1 MPANFIPSNA
11 DTRTFKVAAI
21 QAEPVWL
28 DLQGSVAKT
37 INIIN
42 EAAAN
47 GAKVIG
53 FPEVF
58 IPGYPWTPWAQN
70 FAVAA
75 PVLKAYQANSLPL
88 HSAEMQRIQDA
99 VKKAGVEIVLGFS
112 ERDAGS
118 LYIAQVT
125 ITSDGRIANH
135 RRKIKV
141 GFRGSWAFVWR
152 THEFCTQPT
161 HYEKTIF
168 GDGSAQSVFN
178 VVQTKYGR
186 LGSLNCWE
194 HIQPLLKAHFYSQH
208 PQIFVGGWWPAFAP
222 HEGNSP
228 YIVSGEA
235 SSRMTQMV
243 AMEGSAFGIV
253 GCQIVSKEGAEK
265 MKLTGFPW
273 FKFPGGGFSTIYGP
287 DGSQLVE
294 PVDPGVEAIL
304 YADISLD
311 KIDEVKL
318 VADNQGNYS
327 RHDLFHLAVHNKGS
341 HNWHASSY
349 ENPEEQATADSIHG
363 EINNLAAL
371 GLSPIDADKE
381 ETK

>member
-1 MPANFIPSNA
+1 MPVNLTPSNA

-21 QAEPVWL
+21 QAEPIWL
-28 DLQGSVAKT
+28 DLQGSVTKT

-42 EAAAN
+42 EAAAT
-47 GAKVIG
+47 ALRCVILFCIGRTIVFTSSSCAVG

-58 IPGYPWTPWAQN
+58 IPGHPWTPWAQN

-75 PVLKAYQANSLPL
+75 PVLKAYQANSLPP

-99 VKKAGVEIVLGFS
+99 VKKAGVELCS
-112 ERDAGS
+112 DSRSAMLDR
-118 LYIAQVT
+118 YIL
-125 ITSDGRIANH
+125 H
-135 RRKIKV
+135 
-141 GFRGSWAFVWR
+141 
-152 THEFCTQPT
+152 
-161 HYEKTIF
+161 
-168 GDGSAQSVFN
+168 
-178 VVQTKYGR
+178 
-186 LGSLNCWE
+186 
-194 HIQPLLKAHFYSQH
+194 SQH

-228 YIVSGEA
+228 YIVSGEP

-243 AMEGSAFGIV
+243 AVEGSAFGIV
-253 GCQIVSKEGAEK
+253 RCQVVSEEGAKK
-265 MKLTGFPW
+265 MELTGSPW
-273 FKFPGGGFSTIYGP
+273 FKFPGGGFSTTYGP

-304 YADISLD
+304 ID
-311 KIDEVKL
+311 KVKL

-341 HNWHASSY
+341 HKWHVSSY
-349 ENPEEQATADSIHG
+349 ENPEERAVANSIHG

-371 GLSPIDADKE
+371 ELSSIDADKE
-381 ETK
+381 ANDVIPMSLQLKPFIRKLQSPPIRQPGVVSGKVQAAR

>member
-1 MPANFIPSNA
+1 MPINLTPSNA
-11 DTRTFKVAAI
+11 DTRTFKIAAV

-70 FAVAA
+70 FAAAA

-99 VKKAGVEIVLGFS
+99 VKKAGVEVVLGFS

-135 RRKIKV
+135 RRKIK
-141 GFRGSWAFVWR
+141 
-152 THEFCTQPT
+152 PT
-161 HYEKTIF
+161 HYEKTVF
-168 GDGSAQSVFN
+168 GDGSAQSIFN

-186 LGSLNCWE
+186 LGSLNCVSVV
-194 HIQPLLKAHFYSQH
+194 IRLQYMNGLTGDNYMRRSGSIFNLH

-253 GCQIVSKEGAEK
+253 GCQV
-265 MKLTGFPW
+265 LTGFPW

-294 PVDPGVEAIL
+294 PADPGVEAIL

-341 HNWHASSY
+341 SNWYASSY
-349 ENPEEQATADSIHG
+349 ENPEDRAVVNNIRG

-371 GLSPIDADKE
+371 GLSPIDVDKE
-381 ETK
+381 EAK

>member
-1 MPANFIPSNA
+1 MPVNLTPSNA
-11 DTRTFKVAAI
+11 DTRTFKVAAV

-28 DLQGSVAKT
+28 DLQGSVNKT
-37 INIIN
+37 ISIIN

-47 GAKVIG
+47 GAKIVG

-88 HSAEMQRIQDA
+88 HSPEMQRIQDA
-99 VKKAGVEIVLGFS
+99 VKAAGVEVVLGFS

-135 RRKIKV
+135 RRKIK
-141 GFRGSWAFVWR
+141 
-152 THEFCTQPT
+152 PT
-161 HYEKTIF
+161 HYEKTIY

-222 HEGNSP
+222 HEGGSP

-253 GCQIVSKEGAEK
+253 GCQVVSKEGAEK
-265 MKLTGFPW
+265 MKLSGFPW

-327 RHDLFHLAVHNKGS
+327 RHDLFHLVVHNKGEQ
-341 HNWHASSY
+341 NWHASTY
-349 ENPEEQATADSIHG
+349 DNAKEQAAVNTIHG
-363 EINNLAAL
+363 EINNLASL
-371 GLSPIDADKE
+371 GLNAVDGDE
-381 ETK
+381 EESK

>member
-1 MPANFIPSNA
+1 MPVNLTPSNA
-11 DTRTFKVAAI
+11 DTRTFKVAAV
-21 QAEPVWL
+21 QAEPAWL
-28 DLQGSVAKT
+28 DLEGSVNKT
-37 INIIN
+37 IKIIN
-42 EAAAN
+42 EAASN
-47 GAKVIG
+47 GAKIIG

-88 HSAEMQRIQDA
+88 HSPEMQRIQEA
-99 VKKAGVEIVLGFS
+99 VKAAGVEAVLGFS

-135 RRKIKV
+135 RRKIK
-141 GFRGSWAFVWR
+141 
-152 THEFCTQPT
+152 PT
-161 HYEKTIF
+161 HYEKTIY

-186 LGSLNCWE
+186 LGSLNCT
-194 HIQPLLKAHFYSQH
+194 ILKAHFYSQH

-222 HEGNSP
+222 HEGGSP

-253 GCQIVSKEGAEK
+253 GCQVVSKEGAEK

-273 FKFPGGGFSTIYGP
+273 FKFPGGGFSTASTIYGP

-294 PVDPGVEAIL
+294 PVDPGVETIL

-318 VADNQGNYS
+318 VADNQQA
-327 RHDLFHLAVHNKGS
+327 AVN
-341 HNWHASSY
+341 
-349 ENPEEQATADSIHG
+349 TIHG
-363 EINNLAAL
+363 EVNNLVSL
-371 GLSPIDADKE
+371 GLKAVDGDDE
-381 ETK
+381 ESA

>member
-1 MPANFIPSNA
+1 MPINFTPSNA
-11 DTRTFKVAAI
+11 DTRTFKVAAV

-28 DLQGSVAKT
+28 DLQGSVDKT

-99 VKKAGVEIVLGFS
+99 VKKAGVEVVLGFS

-135 RRKIKV
+135 RRKIK
-141 GFRGSWAFVWR
+141 
-152 THEFCTQPT
+152 PT
-161 HYEKTIF
+161 HYEKTVF
-168 GDGSAQSVFN
+168 GDGSAQSIFN
-178 VVQTKYGR
+178 VVQTKCGR

-194 HIQPLLKAHFYSQH
+194 HIQPCSQH

-253 GCQIVSKEGAEK
+253 GCQV
-265 MKLTGFPW
+265 LTGFPW

-341 HNWHASSY
+341 SNWYASSY
-349 ENPEEQATADSIHG
+349 ENPEDRAVVNNIRG

-371 GLSPIDADKE
+371 GLSPIDVDKE
-381 ETK
+381 EAK

>member
-1 MPANFIPSNA
+1 MPINLAPSNA

-21 QAEPVWL
+21 RAEPVWL

-75 PVLKAYQANSLPL
+75 PVLKAYQANSLPV
-88 HSAEMQRIQDA
+88 HSTEMQRIQDA

-118 LYIAQVT
+118 LY
-125 ITSDGRIANH
+125 
-135 RRKIKV
+135 
-141 GFRGSWAFVWR
+141 R
-152 THEFCTQPT
+152 TGDDHPT
-161 HYEKTIF
+161 HYEKTVF
-168 GDGSAQSVFN
+168 GDGSAQSIFN
-178 VVQTKYGR
+178 VVQT
-186 LGSLNCWE
+186 N
-194 HIQPLLKAHFYSQH
+194 QH

-253 GCQIVSKEGAEK
+253 GCQVVSEEGAKK

-349 ENPEEQATADSIHG
+349 ENPEERAVVNSIHG

-371 GLSPIDADKE
+371 ELSPVDADKE
-381 ETK
+381 EAK

>member
-1 MPANFIPSNA
+1 MPVNFTPSNA
-11 DTRTFKVAAI
+11 DTRTFKVAAV

-37 INIIN
+37 IRIID
-42 EAAAN
+42 ETAAN

-75 PVLKAYQANSLPL
+75 PVLNAYQANSLPL
-88 HSAEMQRIQDA
+88 HLAEMQSIQDA
-99 VKKAGVEIVLGFS
+99 VKKAGAEVVLGFS

-118 LYIAQVT
+118 LCIAQVT
-125 ITSDGRIANH
+125 ITSDGRIAN
-135 RRKIKV
+135 RQRKIKP
-141 GFRGSWAFVWR
+141 A
-152 THEFCTQPT
+152 
-161 HYEKTIF
+161 HYEKTVF
-168 GDGSAQSVFN
+168 GGGSAQSVFN

-186 LGSLNCWE
+186 LGSLNCW
-194 HIQPLLKAHFYSQH
+194 
-208 PQIFVGGWWPAFAP
+208 PAFAP
-222 HEGNSP
+222 NKGNSP

-273 FKFPGGGFSTIYGP
+273 FNFPGGGFST
-287 DGSQLVE
+287 LVE

-327 RHDLFHLAVHNKGS
+327 RHDLFHLVVHNKGS
-341 HNWHASSY
+341 HNWNASSY
-349 ENPEEQATADSIHG
+349 ENQEEQAAVDSIRG
-363 EINNLAAL
+363 EIDNLAAL
-371 GLSPIDADKE
+371 GLRPIDAGKE
-381 ETK
+381 EAK

>member
-1 MPANFIPSNA
+1 MPVNLTPSNA
-11 DTRTFKVAAI
+11 DTRTFKVAAV
-21 QAEPVWL
+21 QAEPAWL
-28 DLQGSVAKT
+28 DLEGSVNKT
-37 INIIN
+37 IGIIN
-42 EAAAN
+42 EAASN
-47 GAKVIG
+47 GAKIIG

-88 HSAEMQRIQDA
+88 HSPQMQRIQDA
-99 VKKAGVEIVLGFS
+99 VKAAGVEVVLGFS

-135 RRKIKV
+135 RRKIK
-141 GFRGSWAFVWR
+141 
-152 THEFCTQPT
+152 PT
-161 HYEKTIF
+161 HYEKTIY

-222 HEGNSP
+222 HEGGSP

-253 GCQIVSKEGAEK
+253 GCQVVSKEGAEK
-265 MKLTGFPW
+265 MKLSGFPW

-327 RHDLFHLAVHNKGS
+327 RHDLFHLVVHNKGGQ
-341 HNWHASSY
+341 NWHASTY
-349 ENPEEQATADSIHG
+349 ENLKEQAAVNAIHG
-363 EINNLAAL
+363 EINNLASL
-371 GLSPIDADKE
+371 GLNAVDGDE
-381 ETK
+381 EEST